1 MSSCSAAVASS
12 GSNLCN
18 RLLALGAHV
27 TAVDTV
33 FPSWRRPD
41 VMCRRADLT
50 SLAETVRAIVGAE
63 LVFHLA
69 ADMGGVGYFHS
80 NADLGASLV
89 NGQITLNV
97 AQAVEAHE
105 TPTTFYASSACAY
118 PVELQQTRGSA
129 GALRGP
135 DRSRHA
141 RRPVRGGEAP
151 RAADHG
157 QGARRPGRCPAH
169 GVRAAAGARGRRMK
183 FPAAVATKALA
194 ARSSGTLELWG
205 DGSQLRSYLHVDGAV
220 DRIITIATADR
231 YDGPVNVGPGPV
243 TCREIAELCLDIV
256 GADADIVTNPAE
268 PTGVLAR
275 DCSNARYD
283 ALYGPGPQR
292 SLPGRVRVVHLVAGP
307 AVRVHVGIPWRA
319 GDPWREAGVRVRP
332 DPPARR
338 RPGPGPVRQRRRHL
352 LPSRGP
358 ATSPS
363 AALTPTS
370 SSSTTPTWSCPPLR
384 TSRRPNSPFRRTGW
398 SSGSAGTGR
407 CRRRTVEAFAGSDP
421 FTPRSS

>member
-1 MSSCSAAVASS
+1 MVLDQQVTGRHVVVLGGGGFIGA
-12 GSNLCN
+12 NLCN
-18 RLLALGAHV
+18 RLYALGAHV

-97 AQAVEAHE
+97 AQAVAAHE

-118 PVELQQTRGSA
+118 PVELQQT
-129 GALRGP
+129 P
-135 DRSRHA
+135 
-141 RRPVRGGEAP
+141 GEAP
-151 RAADHG
+151 ALSEDLIGHG
-157 QGARRPGRCPAH
+157 TPDALYGAEKLHGLRIMGKVPGARV
-169 GVRAAAGARGRRMK
+169 GVLHTVFGPLQEHEGRRMK

-205 DGSQLRSYLHVDGAV
+205 DGSQLRSYLHVDDAV

-231 YDGPVNVGPGPV
+231 YDGPVNVGAAGPV

-256 GADADIVTNPAE
+256 EVDADIVTNPAE

-283 ALYGPGPQR
+283 ALYGPGPQQ
-292 SLPGRVRVVHLVAGP
+292 SY
-307 AVRVHVGIPWRA
+307 RA
-319 GDPWREAGVRVRP
+319 GFESFISWLDR
-332 DPPARR
+332 
-338 RPGPGPVRQRRRHL
+338 L
-352 LPSRGP
+352 
-358 ATSPS
+358 
-363 AALTPTS
+363 
-370 SSSTTPTWSCPPLR
+370 
-384 TSRRPNSPFRRTGW
+384 
-398 SSGSAGTGR
+398 
-407 CRRRTVEAFAGSDP
+407 
-421 FTPRSS
+421 